1 MNIIITGAS
10 NGIGSDIARIL
21 ALNPENRIVGIARSD
36 AKLKMLSDEINQNGD
51 AENFFAL
58 PFDLGLSD
66 IAERLV
72 PKILTFMPTIDILI
86 NNAGLLINKPF
97 EQMTDVDFDDLFK
110 VNVKAPFRLISSLLP
125 FFNRN
130 AHIVNVS
137 SMGGLQGS
145 TKFAGLS
152 LYSASKGALAVLSE
166 CMAQEFFDR
175 SISVNALALGAVQTE
190 MLKQAFPGYTAPL
203 KSAEMAKFI
212 ADFALTGHK
221 YFNGKI
227 LPVSVSTP

>member
-10 NGIGSDIARIL
+10 NGIGSNIARTL
-21 ALNPENRIVGIARSD
+21 ALNPDNRIVGIARSVE
-36 AKLKMLSDEINQNGD
+36 KLKVLSDEINQNGND
-51 AENFFAL
+51 ENFFAL
-58 PFDLGLSD
+58 PYDLGFPD
-66 IAERLV
+66 IAEGLV
-72 PKILTFMPTIDILI
+72 PKILILMPTIDILN

-97 EQMTDVDFDDLFK
+97 ELMTDMDFDELFK
-110 VNVKAPFRLISSLLP
+110 VNVKAPFILISSLLP

-145 TKFAGLS
+145 AKFAGLS

-166 CMAQEFFDR
+166 CMAQEFVDR

-190 MLKQAFPGYTAPL
+190 MLNQAFPGYTALL
-203 KSAEMAKFI
+203 KSTEMATFI
-212 ADFALTGHK
+212 ADFALNGHK

>member
-97 EQMTDVDFDDLFK
+97 EQMTD
-110 VNVKAPFRLISSLLP
+110 
-125 FFNRN
+125 
-130 AHIVNVS
+130 
-137 SMGGLQGS
+137 
-145 TKFAGLS
+145 
-152 LYSASKGALAVLSE
+152 
-166 CMAQEFFDR
+166 
-175 SISVNALALGAVQTE
+175 
-190 MLKQAFPGYTAPL
+190 
-203 KSAEMAKFI
+203 
-212 ADFALTGHK
+212 
-221 YFNGKI
+221 
-227 LPVSVSTP
+227 